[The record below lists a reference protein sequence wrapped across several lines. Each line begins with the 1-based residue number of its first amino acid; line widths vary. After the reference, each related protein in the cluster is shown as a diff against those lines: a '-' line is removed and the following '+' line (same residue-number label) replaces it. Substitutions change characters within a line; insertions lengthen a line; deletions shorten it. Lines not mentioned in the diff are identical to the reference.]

1 MILRLEIQN
10 IALIEKVG
18 MDFGEGL
25 NLLTGET
32 GAGKSIIIDSINAI
46 LGGRASRELIRT
58 GSDRAFV
65 QAVFSDRRDKVS
77 ELLQNAGIETEPDG
91 TVIVAREFT
100 VSGRNLCRVNGT
112 MVTVSFL
119 KELGSML
126 IDVHGQH
133 DNQSLLNVETHIEL
147 LDLFAGEELH
157 TLNKE
162 YWELLEKRKALKHKL
177 VKISG
182 EGTSRERKLDLLKF
196 QIDEIKESKLKTG
209 EEEQLNTKRQL
220 LGGAEKITATLNY
233 SYGAI
238 YEGEKGRAAI
248 LDVLNKCAADIAAL
262 SRYGENYD
270 ELSKKLYEVVYL
282 LEDICE
288 NIRDERDKVDFEPG
302 LLEKLDERLDI
313 IYRLKKKYGNNI
325 EEVLKYYDE
334 IIKEYDELVN
344 SEELVAQLQ
353 KELGELD
360 RDMFKIALKM
370 HEKRKAA
377 AEILEKRIVAE
388 LEDLELKRADFKV
401 HMVFDEGKEGEGY
414 KFTASGL
421 DHVEYLFS
429 ANAGEPVKPLS
440 KIASGGE
447 MSRVMLAIKT
457 ILADVDSVPTLIF
470 DEIDTGISGRAAQ
483 KVGEKLS
490 FISRSHQV
498 LCVTHLPQIAA
509 MADNHFLIEKHSL
522 KENTVTDVVLLDA
535 EGTAKELA
543 RILGGANITH
553 ITLSHAKEML
563 ESARE
568 FKKESVL

>member
-1 MILRLEIQN
+1 
-10 IALIEKVG
+10 
-18 MDFGEGL
+18 MDFGDGL

-58 GSDRAFV
+58 GSDKAFV
-65 QAVFSDRRDKVS
+65 QAVFSDTRDKVG
-77 ELLQNAGIETEPDG
+77 ELLQNAGIETEADG

-119 KELGSML
+119 RELGSML

-162 YWELLEKRKALKHKL
+162 YRELLEKRKSLKQRL

-182 EGTSRERKLDLLKF
+182 EGTSMERKLDLLKF

-220 LGGAEKITATLNY
+220 MGGAEKITATLNY
-233 SYGAI
+233 SYEAI

-248 LDVLNKCAADIAAL
+248 MDVLNKCAADIAVL
-262 SRYGENYD
+262 SRFGENYD

-313 IYRLKKKYGNNI
+313 IYRLKKKYGNSI

-334 IIKEYDELVN
+334 IIKEYEELVN

-353 KELGELD
+353 KELGELEKE
-360 RDMFKIALKM
+360 MFRLAAKM

-401 HMVFDEGKEGEGY
+401 NLVFDEGKEGEAY
-414 KFTASGL
+414 KFTSNGL

-522 KENTVTDVVLLDA
+522 KENTVTDVILLND
-535 EGTAKELA
+535 EGTANELA
-543 RILGGANITH
+543 RILGGANITD